1 VPGAT
6 TSTTTTP
13 APPTTSSTLPHEV
26 CGNCLDD
33 DGDGDVDF
41 EDPAC
46 CAARGLLALGRV
58 RAKPHDGGST
68 LKLKGLLGGFD
79 LPAAGS
85 ADLVLQLRSDKGP
98 TWCARIPAAALR
110 AAKRG
115 LRFDDSTATIASAQG
130 LERVRLVRAKRG
142 GKTIV
147 ISGDDTS
154 FAATAGPVDVTVA
167 LMRPGERAL
176 CVSSS
181 ARLRPSRRG
190 GLATGR

>member
-1 VPGAT
+1 
-6 TSTTTTP
+6 
-13 APPTTSSTLPHEV
+13 
-26 CGNCLDD
+26 
-33 DGDGDVDF
+33 VDF

-46 CAARGLLALGRV
+46 CETRGLLALGLV
-58 RAKPHDGGST
+58 RATPHDGGST
-68 LKLKGLLGGFD
+68 LKLRGLLGGFD

-115 LRFDDSTATIASAQG
+115 LRFDDPTATVASAQG

-142 GKTIV
+142 GKTVAIK
-147 ISGDDTS
+147 GNDTS
-154 FAATAGPVDVTVA
+154 FAAAAGPVDVTLA
-167 LMRPGERAL
+167 LVRPGERAM

-181 ARLRPSRRG
+181 STLRPSRRG